1 MKGGTWVDFNKLKDK
16 LLRDNKKLVENLT
29 IIFLI
34 GLILL
39 IGASAF
45 SKSHPSNNNSNKELV
60 LSNQKE
66 SSSENYAQKLEKD
79 LKNILSKIE
88 GVGNIEVLITLNSDE
103 EVVAAMD
110 IVESS
115 TTTNEKDSSG
125 GTRETIQK
133 ESNNRIVASQD
144 TSGQNAPIVLKRIM
158 PEIRG
163 VVVVAD
169 GAKDPRLRYELSS
182 AVQTALGIP
191 AYKVKVISS
200 K

>member
-1 MKGGTWVDFNKLKDK
+1 VDFDKLKDK
-16 LLRDNKKLVENLT
+16 LLKDNKKLVENLT
-29 IIFLI
+29 VIFLI

-39 IGASAF
+39 IGASTF
-45 SKSHPSNNNSNKELV
+45 KPRPSNNNEDKELV
-60 LSNQKE
+60 MAQKE
-66 SSSENYAQKLEKD
+66 NNSEDYAQKLEKD

-88 GVGNIEVLITLNSDE
+88 GVGNVEVLITLNSDE

-110 IVESS
+110 VVESS

-125 GTRETIQK
+125 GIRETIQT
-133 ESNNRIVASQD
+133 ESNNRVVTSQD

-163 VVVVAD
+163 VIVVAD

>member
-1 MKGGTWVDFNKLKDK
+1 VNFNKLKDK
-16 LLRDNKKLVENLT
+16 FLKDNKKLMENLT
-29 IIFLI
+29 VIFLI

-39 IGASAF
+39 IGASTF
-45 SKSHPSNNNSNKELV
+45 KPRPSNNNEDKELV
-60 LSNQKE
+60 MAQKE
-66 SSSENYAQKLEKD
+66 NNSEDYAQKLEKD
-79 LKNILSKIE
+79 LENILSRIE

-110 IVESS
+110 VVESS

-125 GTRETIQK
+125 AVRETIQT
-133 ESNNRIVASQD
+133 ESNNKVVTSQD
-144 TSGQNAPIVLKRIM
+144 TSGQNKPIVLKRIM

-163 VVVVAD
+163 VIVVAD
-169 GAKDPRLRYELSS
+169 GAKDPKLRYELSL

>member
-1 MKGGTWVDFNKLKDK
+1 MDFNKLKDK
-16 LLRDNKKLVENLT
+16 FLKDNKKLMENLT
-29 IIFLI
+29 VIFLI

-39 IGASAF
+39 LGASTF
-45 SKSHPSNNNSNKELV
+45 KPRPSNNNEDKELV
-60 LSNQKE
+60 MAQKE
-66 SSSENYAQKLEKD
+66 NNSEDYAQKLEKD
-79 LKNILSKIE
+79 LENILSRIE

-110 IVESS
+110 VVESS

-125 GTRETIQK
+125 AVRETIQT
-133 ESNNRIVASQD
+133 ESNNKVVTSQD
-144 TSGQNAPIVLKRIM
+144 TSGQNKPIVLKRIM

-163 VVVVAD
+163 VIVVAD
-169 GAKDPRLRYELSS
+169 GAKDPKLRYELSL

>member
-1 MKGGTWVDFNKLKDK
+1 MDFNKLKDK
-16 LLRDNKKLVENLT
+16 LLKDNKKLVENLT
-29 IIFLI
+29 VIFLI

-39 IGASAF
+39 IGASTL
-45 SKSHPSNNNSNKELV
+45 SKPRPSNNNENKELV
-60 LSNQKE
+60 LAQKE
-66 SSSENYAQKLEKD
+66 SNTEDYVQKLEKD

-88 GVGNIEVLITLNSDE
+88 GVGNVEVLITLNSDE

-110 IVESS
+110 VVESS
-115 TTTNEKDSSG
+115 TTTNEKDSNG
-125 GTRETIQK
+125 GIRETIQT
-133 ESNNRIVASQD
+133 ESNNKVVTSQD
-144 TSGQNAPIVLKRIM
+144 TSGQNTPIVLKRIM

-163 VVVVAD
+163 VIVVAD
-169 GAKDPRLRYELSS
+169 GAKDPRLKYELSS

>member
-1 MKGGTWVDFNKLKDK
+1 MDFDKLKDK
-16 LLRDNKKLVENLT
+16 LLKDNKKLVENLT
-29 IIFLI
+29 VIFLI

-39 IGASAF
+39 IGASTF
-45 SKSHPSNNNSNKELV
+45 KPRPSNNNEDKELV
-60 LSNQKE
+60 MAQKE
-66 SSSENYAQKLEKD
+66 NNSEDYAQKLEKD
-79 LKNILSKIE
+79 LENILSRIE

-110 IVESS
+110 VVESS

-125 GTRETIQK
+125 AVRETIQT
-133 ESNNRIVASQD
+133 ESNNKVVTSQD
-144 TSGQNAPIVLKRIM
+144 TSGQNKPIVLKRIM

-163 VVVVAD
+163 VIVVAD
-169 GAKDPRLRYELSS
+169 GAKDPKLRYELSL

>member
-1 MKGGTWVDFNKLKDK
+1 MDFDKLKDK
-16 LLRDNKKLVENLT
+16 LLKDNKKLVENLT
-29 IIFLI
+29 VIFLI

-39 IGASAF
+39 IGASAL
-45 SKSHPSNNNSNKELV
+45 SKPRPSNSNDNKELV
-60 LSNQKE
+60 LVNQKE
-66 SSSENYAQKLEKD
+66 SSSEDYAQKLEKD

-88 GVGNIEVLITLNSDE
+88 GVGNVEVLITLNSDE

-110 IVESS
+110 VVESS

-125 GTRETIQK
+125 AVRETIQT
-133 ESNNRIVASQD
+133 ESNNKVVTSQD

-163 VVVVAD
+163 VIVVAD

>member
-1 MKGGTWVDFNKLKDK
+1 MDFNKLKDK
-16 LLRDNKKLVENLT
+16 ILKDNKKLVENL
-29 IIFLI
+29 IIVFLI

-39 IGASAF
+39 IGASTF
-45 SKSHPSNNNSNKELV
+45 SKPRPSNMYDNKELV
-60 LSNQKE
+60 LDQKGKD
-66 SSSENYAQKLEKD
+66 SEDYAKKLERD

-88 GVGNIEVLITLNSDE
+88 GVGNVEVLITLNSDE

-110 IVESS
+110 IVQSN
-115 TTTNEKDSSG
+115 TTTSEKDSSG
-125 GTRETIQK
+125 GIRETIQT
-133 ESNNRIVASQD
+133 ESNNRVVTSQD
-144 TSGQNAPIVLKRIM
+144 TSGQNAPIVLKRKM

-163 VVVVAD
+163 VIVVAD